1 MTTRNVGSRSGGRTV
16 LYPVSRQ
23 KRFVERLIQALD
35 FLVPTDGRVVVA
47 SFPDLDDSVV
57 SLLRSTGRPGDIL
70 VLASDAKKARQRAL
84 ALGLEVRMVRKGRAR
99 GIWSYIRSQVSLS
112 THGLFGSLR
121 RGPGKTSV
129 TVWHGELGKT
139 VGRAANE
146 LPHYFDRV
154 YASNSLSKAWRS
166 AELGVHPDSVVVT
179 GLPRNDWFR
188 SPPTEHPTRARRI
201 VWAPTYR
208 KAASGLARTE
218 GGADLL
224 IDLVRT
230 SLPLITP
237 LLEQH
242 DAELWLRFHPAA
254 AEGLELN
261 DSRVHVATDDAL
273 EKAGITFYEF
283 LAASDCLITDYSSLW
298 VDYLLTDKPV
308 VGAMPDADA
317 YLAERAMSLEP
328 YKDWFPGP
336 IVATA
341 ERLASEVRGVLT
353 GADPMAPQ
361 RRFLRSVFHPSS
373 GEDASRAVWADV
385 NELRAGHA
393 RSSRT

>member
-1 MTTRNVGSRSGGRTV
+1 MTTRHVVSRSGKRPV
-16 LYPVSRQ
+16 LYRVSRR
-23 KRFVERLIQALD
+23 KRFIERLIQVLD
-35 FLVPTDGRVVVA
+35 FLVPTDGTVVVA

-57 SLLRSTGRPGDIL
+57 SLLRSTHRPGNIL
-70 VLASDAKKARQRAL
+70 VLASDPKKARRRAI
-84 ALGLEVRMVRKGRAR
+84 ALGLEVRLVRKGRAR
-99 GIWSYIRSQVSLS
+99 GIWSYVRSQVSLS

-139 VGRAANE
+139 VARAANE
-146 LPHYFDRV
+146 LSHYFDRV

-166 AELGVHPDSVVVT
+166 AELGVHPDSVIVT

-188 SPPTEHPTRARRI
+188 ALPAAQTSRARRI

-208 KAASGLARTE
+208 EAASGLPRTE

-224 IDLVRT
+224 VDLVSK

-237 LLEQH
+237 VLEQH

-254 AEGLELN
+254 AESLELT
-261 DSRVHVATDDAL
+261 DSRVHMATDAAL
-273 EKAGITFYEF
+273 EEAGITFYEF
-283 LAASDCLITDYSSLW
+283 LAASECLITDYSSLW

-308 VGAMPDADA
+308 IGAMPDADQ
-317 YLAERAMSLEP
+317 YLADRAMSLEP
-328 YKDWFPGP
+328 YEDWFPGP

-341 ERLASEVRGVLT
+341 DDLSAEVRGVLT
-353 GADPMAPQ
+353 GADPMATH

-385 NELRAGHA
+385 NELSDQRAS
-393 RSSRT
+393 SSRT